1 MRGVNKVILMGNIG
15 SDPEIQTLD
24 GGIKLAKFRL
34 ATTEGI
40 KDKNGNRITEWHNIV
55 AWRFLGEFCE
65 KYVRKGDLIFIEGRL
80 RTHSWTD
87 ANNNKHYKTEV
98 VADTINI
105 HSRKDSLPK
114 TATDTTAVPV
124 ESQVEPGSSDNEV
137 ADDLPF

>member
-15 SDPEIQTLD
+15 SDPEIQTLE

-55 AWRFLGEFCE
+55 AWRFLGDFCE
-65 KYVRKGDLIFIEGRL
+65 KYVHKGDLIFIEGRL
-80 RTHSWTD
+80 RTHSWSD

-105 HSRKDSLPK
+105 HSRKDSVQK
-114 TATDTTAVPV
+114 TATDNTSVPV

>member
-15 SDPEIQTLD
+15 SDPEIQTLE

-87 ANNNKHYKTEV
+87 PKENKHYKTEV

-105 HSRKDSLPK
+105 HSRKDNGAK
-114 TATDTTAVPV
+114 PV
-124 ESQVEPGSSDNEV
+124 TESTGTFVVADLQPGSSDNEV

>member
-15 SDPEIQTLD
+15 NDPEIQTLE

-65 KYVRKGDLIFIEGRL
+65 KYVHKGDLIFIEGRL
-80 RTHSWTD
+80 RTHSWSD
-87 ANNNKHYKTEV
+87 PNNNKHYKTEI

-114 TATDTTAVPV
+114 TSTENTAVPV